1 MTRRTFKTKRQN
13 KFGMFL
19 VGFVALMIVGVV
31 SFGSFRLKAK
41 QSDYQTRITELNEQI
56 AAEEKRTEDL
66 DELRRY
72 TQTNAYIEQVAK
84 EKLGLVYPDEIIFKI
99 KR

>member
-13 KFGMFL
+13 RFGMFL
-19 VGFVALMIVGVV
+19 VGFVVLMIVVAV
-31 SFGSFRLKAK
+31 SFGSYRLKEKQTSYQAK
-41 QSDYQTRITELNEQI
+41 ISELEGQI
-56 AAEEKRTEDL
+56 AAEEKRTGEL
-66 DELRRY
+66 EELRRY